1 MENESNQWTSE
12 LNHFYF
18 FFFNTIGTLTI
29 IKVLFEH
36 DLRSSLLRVIMYHSL
51 TSLQKPQKCFPASH
65 HKAKND
71 QSKTHIWTNDPWSFR
86 V

>member
-1 MENESNQWTSE
+1 
-12 LNHFYF
+12 
-18 FFFNTIGTLTI
+18 
-29 IKVLFEH
+29 
-36 DLRSSLLRVIMYHSL
+36 VIMYHSL